1 MTKCNS
7 KCQCSIIIVYNRIE
21 YTDKINTILNLGN
34 LNNSYNYLELF
45 HKVASAKS
53 TFLAMIFLIKK
64 NYI

>member
-1 MTKCNS
+1 M
-7 KCQCSIIIVYNRIE
+7 YNRIE

-53 TFLAMIFLIKK
+53 TFLAIY
-64 NYI
+64 YI